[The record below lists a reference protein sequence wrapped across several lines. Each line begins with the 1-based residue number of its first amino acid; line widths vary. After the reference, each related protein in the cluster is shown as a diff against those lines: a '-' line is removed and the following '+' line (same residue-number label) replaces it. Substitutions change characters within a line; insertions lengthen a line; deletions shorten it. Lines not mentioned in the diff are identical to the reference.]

1 MPSAHSSYGHSRS
14 DGTQYVSPVENAKK
28 TKKPEE
34 KKKEKKPEKK
44 VEKPAKEE
52 KKVVSS
58 PKPIASS
65 PSPKPAPKPGKAAVA
80 YSAGKDSSSAHSSP
94 VVARSTTTSS
104 TPEVVSGGL
113 NKTTYEKQPDW
124 AFSER
129 DKNASGQYRH
139 GQFQGSDNPNNAH
152 KTTTTTSYA
161 PKPATTTTSSA
172 SWSPKP
178 ATTTYNKSATTSS
191 YSKPTTTT
199 TSSPKPAALSYRV
212 GGESSNASSSYGGST
227 GANTGAVKSGL
238 NATTYEK
245 QPDWAYSERHKNAN
259 GQYQD
264 SMFQKGASNVSYGSS
279 SASPSQLRSGGHL
292 R

>member
-1 MPSAHSSYGHSRS
+1 MV
-14 DGTQYVSPVENAKK
+14 T
-28 TKKPEE
+28 
-34 KKKEKKPEKK
+34 
-44 VEKPAKEE
+44 
-52 KKVVSS
+52 S
-58 PKPIASS
+58 PKPLSSS
-65 PSPKPAPKPGKAAVA
+65 PAPKAAPKPGKAAIA

-104 TPEVVSGGL
+104 TSEVVSSGL

-129 DKNASGQYRH
+129 DKNSSGQYRH
-139 GQFQGSDNPNNAH
+139 GQFQGSDNPNNAR
-152 KTTTTTSYA
+152 TAS
-161 PKPATTTTSSA
+161 PSVKPATTTSSNA

-178 ATTTYNKSATTSS
+178 ATTTSKPATTSS

-212 GGESSNASSSYGGST
+212 GGDTSNTSSNYGANT
-227 GANTGAVKSGL
+227 GANTGVVKSGL
-238 NATTYEK
+238 NTTTYEK
-245 QPDWAYSERHKNAN
+245 QPDWAYAERSKNAN

-264 SMFQKGASNVSYGSS
+264 SMFQKSASNVSYGSS